1 MKEKARHTALYRK
14 YRPQDFSDVIGQDH
28 VVKVLEASVKS
39 GNIAHSYL
47 FAGGRGTGKTSLA
60 RIFADAI
67 GCSQND
73 LSEIDAASNRGI
85 DDVRTI
91 REGVVSLPFES
102 PYKVYIIDEA
112 HMLTKEAWNAFLK
125 TLEEPPSHAVFILAT
140 TEMEKI
146 PETVLSR
153 CQIFQFKKPD
163 MAMLKNLV
171 LSIAKKE
178 KVSIDSAGAEL
189 IALLGDGS
197 FRDTLGIFQKV
208 IGFSK
213 DGKISSDEI
222 ETVAGAPR
230 GEVVNNFLKSVAE
243 SDTSGTISSLRSA
256 RESNIDMKVFMKMV
270 LHKMRLVLLLKFAK
284 DMEKQISEEV
294 SEKDFAFLKEI
305 SAMPDC
311 AISSSALSEFLLA
324 SDQVGK
330 SFIPELPIELSV
342 LRILGDNGKNT

>member
-1 MKEKARHTALYRK
+1 MKEKAGYSALYRK
-14 YRPQDFSDVIGQDH
+14 YRPQDFSEVIGQDH
-28 VVKVLEASVKS
+28 VVKVLESSAKD

-47 FAGGRGTGKTSLA
+47 FAGSRGTGKTSLA
-60 RIFADAI
+60 RIFSKSI

-73 LSEIDAASNRGI
+73 LVEIDAASNRGI
-85 DDVRTI
+85 DDVRAI

-163 MAMLKNLV
+163 TAMLKNLV
-171 LSIAKKE
+171 SSIAKKE
-178 KVSIDSAGAEL
+178 KVSIDSSGAEL

-197 FRDTLGIFQKV
+197 FRDTLGILQKV

-213 DGKISSDEI
+213 DGKISADEI

-230 GEVVNNFLKSVAE
+230 GETVNAFIKAISEKEA
-243 SDTSGTISSLRSA
+243 GRAIKTIRDA
-256 RESNIDMKVFMKMV
+256 RESNLDMKVFIKLV

-284 DMEKQISEEV
+284 EMEKDIKAEV
-294 SEKDFAFLKEI
+294 SENDLIFLKEI
-305 SAMPDC
+305 SESKES
-311 AISSSALSEFLLA
+311 AISSSTLSEFLLA
-324 SDQVGK
+324 SEQVGR
-330 SFIPELPIELSV
+330 SFIPELPIELAIIR
-342 LRILGDNGKNT
+342 LLGNNTP